1 MCRTIGHILYDDT
14 CGFCR
19 SWVPKLRPVVRRQ
32 GLEVT
37 PLQDP
42 KVKDRLTVPMAD
54 LLTDIHL
61 MFENG
66 QTLRGAEVY
75 RYVMRRVWWLV
86 PIYVLSTLPF
96 LRGVF
101 DWGYRKF
108 ADNRYR
114 ISKACRL
121 PPGPAEAS
129 GE

>member
-1 MCRTIGHILYDDT
+1 MGRTIGHILYDDT

-19 SWVPKLRPVVRRQ
+19 SWVPKLRPVVRKQ

-37 PLQDP
+37 PLQNP

-108 ADNRYR
+108 AENRYR